1 MLLIY
6 LSALDTEE
14 DKITFESIYNE
25 HKKSAM
31 QTAMYVS
38 GGNVM
43 LSEDAVHDA
52 FLAIVKN
59 WDKFMRH
66 TCNKWRSLIVIITKH
81 KTIDLLRKENGSIPL
96 EDEGYI
102 PDQGDSL
109 DVLLQYKED
118 YAYIAQCVAG
128 LPEVYK
134 IPLQLRYYH
143 DFTIEEIAAITG
155 ITPNNVSVRL
165 HRGMALLCKNVRKER
180 LNYGEK

>member
-25 HKKSAM
+25 HKKAAM
-31 QTAMYVS
+31 KAAMYVS

-52 FLAIVKN
+52 FLVIVKN
-59 WDKFMRH
+59 WDKFKRN
-66 TCNKWRSLIVIITKH
+66 TCNKWSSLIVIITKH
-81 KTIDLLRKENGSIPL
+81 KTIDLLRKENRMIPL
-96 EDEGYI
+96 EDEGDI
-102 PDQGDSL
+102 PDQGDGL

-118 YAYIAQCVAG
+118 CEYIAQCVTN

-165 HRGMALLCKNVRKER
+165 HRGMALLSKNIRKER
-180 LNYGEK
+180 LNHGEK